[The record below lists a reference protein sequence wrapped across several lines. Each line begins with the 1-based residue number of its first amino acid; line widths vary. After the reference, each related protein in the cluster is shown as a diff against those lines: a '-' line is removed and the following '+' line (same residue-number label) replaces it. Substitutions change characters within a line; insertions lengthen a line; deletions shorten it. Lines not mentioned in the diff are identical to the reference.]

1 MTMTVKRAL
10 VSVANK
16 DGLVEFA
23 GRLVELG
30 VEILS
35 TGGTSRALAAA
46 GICCREVS
54 DVTGAPEILN
64 GRVKTLHPRIHGA
77 ILCQP
82 DKEAHVA
89 TLEEQ
94 GIERIDMVV
103 VNLYPFE
110 KVAAAGAALD
120 EALEQIDIGGVALL
134 RAASKNFENVAAVS
148 SPEQYPWIAALLKE
162 HGGALPPEAARRLA
176 IQAFALTRDYDR
188 AIHRYLA
195 AESEPDSDL
204 PAVLNLEYEKIQ
216 ELRYGENPHQ
226 RAALYRTRGRGAAP
240 SVVGAEQLSGKE
252 LSHNNLLDLDA
263 ALAIVREF
271 QDPAAAILKHA
282 TPCGVAMAPTPA
294 KAYERALACDPVSAF
309 GCVIALNRSVDQR
322 LAELIHETRFV
333 EAVIAPDYYK
343 SALELMTR
351 KQNRRII
358 RATFPDLTHYAPK
371 PERQIRSLVG
381 GGLLVQDL
389 DTETL
394 RQEELRVVTERKPTR
409 QELESLNFAWR
420 VVKHIRS
427 NAIVLVQGTETVGI
441 GAGQMSRVDSSLLA
455 VWKAGERVKGSVMA
469 SDGFFPMR
477 DAVDAAAEAGVTAII
492 QPGGSKGDDDA
503 VKAANERNV
512 AMVMTGRRHF
522 RH

>member
-1 MTMTVKRAL
+1 MKVTRAL
-10 VSVANK
+10 ISVSNK
-16 DGLVEFA
+16 DGIVEFA
-23 GRLVELG
+23 GRLAEFG
-30 VEILS
+30 IEIVS
-35 TGGTSRALAAA
+35 TGGTARSLAGCGLA
-46 GICCREVS
+46 CREVS

-82 DKEAHVA
+82 EKESHVA
-89 TLEEQ
+89 TLERQ

-110 KVAAAGAALD
+110 KVVAAGATFE

-134 RAASKNFENVAAVS
+134 RAASKNHANVVVVS
-148 SPEQYPWIAALLKE
+148 TPEQYPLVAALLAE
-162 HGGALPPEAARRLA
+162 HGGDVPEDARRALA
-176 IQAFALTRDYDR
+176 VQAFARTRDYDR

-195 AESEPDSDL
+195 GEGDGDAGL
-204 PAVLNLEYEKIQ
+204 PGFLDLEYDKVQ

-226 RAALYRTRGRGAAP
+226 RAALYRSRGQTSAP

-252 LSHNNLLDLDA
+252 LSYNNFLDLDE

-282 TPCGVAMAPTPA
+282 TPCGVAMASTPA

-309 GCVIALNRSVDQR
+309 GCVIALNRSVDLK
-322 LAELIHETRFV
+322 LAELIHETHFV

-343 SALELMTR
+343 NALELMR
-351 KQNRRII
+351 KKQNRRIV
-358 RATFPDLTHYAPK
+358 RATFPDLTHYALR
-371 PERQIRSLVG
+371 PERQVRSLVG
-381 GGLLVQDL
+381 GGLLVQEL

-394 RQEELRVVTERKPTR
+394 RREDLRVVTERKPTKP
-409 QELESLNFAWR
+409 EMDSLDFAWR
-420 VVKHIRS
+420 VVKHVRS
-427 NAIVLVQGTETVGI
+427 NAIVIARGTETVGI
-441 GAGQMSRVDSSLLA
+441 GSGQMSRVDSSVLA

-503 VKAANERNV
+503 IKAANERNV
-512 AMVMTGRRHF
+512 AMVLTGRRHF

>member
-1 MTMTVKRAL
+1 MKVKRAL
-10 VSVANK
+10 VSVSNK
-16 DGLVEFA
+16 DGIVEFA
-23 GRLVELG
+23 GRLSELG
-30 VEILS
+30 IEIVS
-35 TGGTSRALAAA
+35 TGGTSRSLATCGVA
-46 GICCREVS
+46 CREVS
-54 DVTGAPEILN
+54 DLTGAPEILN

-82 DKEAHVA
+82 EKPSHAA
-89 TLEEQ
+89 TLEAQ

-103 VNLYPFE
+103 VNLYPFQ

-134 RAASKNFENVAAVS
+134 RAASKNFANVVVVS
-148 SPEQYPWIAALLKE
+148 SPEQYPWVAALLAE
-162 HGGALPPEAARRLA
+162 HGDVPEHARRRLA
-176 IQAFALTRDYDR
+176 VEAFAVTRDYDR

-195 AESEPDSDL
+195 TESESSVDL
-204 PAVLNLEYEKIQ
+204 PACLALDYEKVQ

-226 RAALYRTRGRGAAP
+226 RAALYTSLGQTQAP

-252 LSHNNLLDLDA
+252 LSYNNYLDLDA

-282 TPCGVAMAPTPA
+282 TPCGVAMAPTPS

-309 GCVIALNRSVDQR
+309 GCVIAVNRSVDQR
-322 LAELIHETRFV
+322 LAELIHETHFV
-333 EAVIAPDYYK
+333 EAVIAPDYYR
-343 SALELMTR
+343 SALDLMTK
-351 KQNRRII
+351 KQNRRIL
-358 RATFPDLTHYAPK
+358 RATFPDLTHYAPR
-371 PERQIRSLVG
+371 PERQVRSLVG

-394 RQEELRVVTERKPTR
+394 SQEDLRVVSERKPTK
-409 QELESLNFAWR
+409 QELDSLIFAWR
-420 VVKHIRS
+420 VVKHVRS
-427 NAIVLVQGTETVGI
+427 NAIVIARDTETVGI
-441 GAGQMSRVDSSLLA
+441 GSGQMSRVDSSVLA

-492 QPGGSKGDDDA
+492 QPGGSKGDDDSIL
-503 VKAANERNV
+503 AANERNV

>member
-1 MTMTVKRAL
+1 MTVKRAL

-16 DGLVEFA
+16 DGIVEFA

-30 VEILS
+30 VEIVS

-46 GICCREVS
+46 GISCREVS

-82 DKEAHVA
+82 GKETHMA
-89 TLEEQ
+89 TLVEQ

-110 KVAAAGAALD
+110 KAAAAGVALEEALD
-120 EALEQIDIGGVALL
+120 QIDIGGVALL
-134 RAASKNFENVAAVS
+134 RAASKNFENVVVVS
-148 SPEQYPWIAALLKE
+148 SPDQYPWVAALLEE
-162 HGGALPPEAARRLA
+162 HGADLPAEARRTLA
-176 IQAFALTRDYDR
+176 VQAFALTRDYDR

-195 AESEPDSDL
+195 TGDEPDPDL
-204 PAVLNLEYEKIQ
+204 PAFLALDYDKIQ

-226 RAALYRTRGRGAAP
+226 RAALYRSRGQTSAP

-252 LSHNNLLDLDA
+252 LSYNNLLDLDA

-271 QDPAAAILKHA
+271 QDPAAAIMKHT
-282 TPCGVAMAPTPA
+282 TPCGVAMAPTPER
-294 KAYERALACDPVSAF
+294 AYERALACDPVSAF
-309 GCVIALNRSVDQR
+309 GCIIALNRSVDLR
-322 LAELIHETRFV
+322 LAELIHGTHFV

-343 SALELMTR
+343 SALDLMTK
-351 KQNRRII
+351 KQNRRIL
-358 RATFPDLTHYAPK
+358 RAAFPDLTHYAPR
-371 PERQIRSLVG
+371 PERQIRSLAG

-389 DTETL
+389 DAETL
-394 RQEELRVVTERKPTR
+394 RQEDLRIVTERKPTR
-409 QELESLNFAWR
+409 QELESLIFAWR
-420 VVKHIRS
+420 VAKHVRS
-427 NAIVLVQGTETVGI
+427 NAIVLARGTETVGI

-492 QPGGSKGDDDA
+492 QPGGSKSDDDA
-503 VKAANERNV
+503 AKAANERNV